1 MNAVR
6 VAWSA
11 GPLVLGLWVVELVVA
26 ACAGGSVRAMSRM
39 VMQEFALPP
48 DGRLLYGLAEIGELD
63 PSLRAGV
70 GAALLASTA
79 IGMVVWA
86 VASPLLIAWL
96 HGPRDEVATRWA
108 KTIVPTIATT
118 AWHVLLR
125 IAVFFAIATT
135 TSSLP
140 RWVAGTALVV
150 AIAICGAALDVARV
164 QVVAFGASG
173 TALRTALSAFL
184 AVLRRP
190 RVLGALAGMH
200 LLQWAVAGC
209 VLAITLRSGGA
220 LPWVGRG
227 LALVGTALAAVRL
240 AVALR
245 MGPLGLDRR
254 PGAAAPEGARI
265 AAEIGPAGA

>member
-1 MNAVR
+1 MSALR
-6 VAWSA
+6 LAWSA
-11 GPLVLGLWVVELVVA
+11 GPLVLALWLVEIVVA

-70 GAALLASTA
+70 GAALIASTV
-79 IGMVVWA
+79 IGLVVWA

-96 HGPRDEVATRWA
+96 QGPREDVTVRWA

-125 IAVFFAIATT
+125 IAVLFAVGTT

-140 RWVAGTALVV
+140 RWVGGCAMVV

-164 QVVAFGASG
+164 QVVAFGAPG
-173 TALRTALSAFL
+173 TALRTALSAFT
-184 AVLRRP
+184 AILRRP
-190 RVLGALAGMH
+190 RVLAALAGMH
-200 LLQWAVAGC
+200 LLQWAVAGV

-220 LPWVGRG
+220 LPWAGRG
-227 LALVGTALAAVRL
+227 LALVGTGLAAVRL
-240 AVALR
+240 AIALR

-254 PGAAAPEGARI
+254 PAAAPAEGARV
-265 AAEIGPAGA
+265 AG